1 MSEIVREMD
10 RQREREG
17 QREKKRKRKRDRL
30 REININEYVTVKQLF
45 LNIHLPR

>member
-1 MSEIVREMD
+1 MSEIVRERG

-17 QREKKRKRKRDRL
+17 QREKKRKRKRYRL
-30 REININEYVTVKQLF
+30 GEINKNEYVTVNQLF

>member
-1 MSEIVREMD
+1 MSEIVRERG
-10 RQREREG
+10 RQRE
-17 QREKKRKRKRDRL
+17 REKKRKRKRDKL

>member
-30 REININEYVTVKQLF
+30 GEININEYVTVKQLF
-45 LNIHLPR
+45 LD